1 MVVMRVNK
9 MKHLKPFGYMLMIML
24 TAACLRTAYKF
35 LDRDGAKKTSYND
48 MVLYVTVAY
57 VSGLMANN
65 RWS

>member
-1 MVVMRVNK
+1 MNF
-9 MKHLKPFGYMLMIML
+9 LKSFGYMLMIML
-24 TAACLRTAYKF
+24 TAACLRVAYKF
-35 LDRDGAKKTSYND
+35 LDSDGAKNTSYND

>member
-1 MVVMRVNK
+1 MNFFK
-9 MKHLKPFGYMLMIML
+9 SFGYILLIML
-24 TAACLRTAYKF
+24 TAVCLHITYKF
-35 LDRDGAKKTSYND
+35 LASDSAKKPSYND

>member
-1 MVVMRVNK
+1 MNF
-9 MKHLKPFGYMLMIML
+9 LKSVGYMLMIML
-24 TAACLRTAYKF
+24 TAACLHVAYKF
-35 LDRDGAKKTSYND
+35 VDSDGAKKTSYNN